1 MDMYIDTVPNRGSP
15 PTILIRESYREGGKV
30 RKRTIANITK
40 LPEDVIEQIRAA
52 LRGSSVSGA
61 PGGKLRGAFEISRAV
76 AHGDACAVLAALR
89 CQCRSKIPQKC
100 RSKIP
105 QFLCVSGAIRF
116 SRCGSPFWAGL
127 VFSAGAA
134 A

>member
-89 CQCRSKIPQKC
+89 ACGIDKAIDPRRSPARDLAVALVAQ
-100 RSKIP
+100 RVLRP
-105 QFLCVSGAIRF
+105 
-116 SRCGSPFWAGL
+116 GSMSMPK
-127 VFSAGAA
+127 
-134 A
+134 